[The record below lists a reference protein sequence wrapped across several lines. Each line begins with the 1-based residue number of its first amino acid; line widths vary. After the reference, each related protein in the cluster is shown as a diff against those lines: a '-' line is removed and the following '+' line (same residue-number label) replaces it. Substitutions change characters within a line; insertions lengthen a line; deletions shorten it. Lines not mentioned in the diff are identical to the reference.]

1 MMQRDWTGRAT
12 LASAVDGSA
21 AAARVR
27 RLSEGPTMPKT
38 PELANLYW
46 SAAGLYP
53 GEGEISPYDFE
64 TRVKSTARAGFTG
77 IGLWH
82 TDLEHI
88 LVNRTLR
95 DVRAILDDNGVGA
108 FEVEFIADWFV
119 DGQRR
124 RESDARKKR
133 LFEASA
139 ALSAHHIKVGDFYNT
154 PVTMSRLIDEFGAL
168 CLEARTIGATIGFE
182 FMGSA
187 MIHTLEE
194 SRAMVEGAGQD
205 NGGLIVDIAHVTA
218 LDIPFAEVAQIPRRH
233 LVAVE
238 LNDNVAKSAPG
249 YSPGR
254 RKFCGEGAFDIQ
266 GFVAACRAAGYDGPW
281 AVEVFSPELTA
292 VPIDELNTRAFDST
306 MAALVAPAA
315 RQPTLLG
322 ASGPGRPL
330 Q

>member
-1 MMQRDWTGRAT
+1 
-12 LASAVDGSA
+12 
-21 AAARVR
+21 
-27 RLSEGPTMPKT
+27 MPRM

-53 GEGEISPYDFE
+53 GQGEISPYDFE
-64 TRVKSTARAGFTG
+64 ARVKSTAKAGFAG

-88 LVNRTLR
+88 LVGRTLA
-95 DVRAILDDNGVGA
+95 DMRAILDDNGVGA

-124 RESDARKKR
+124 RDSDARKKR

-139 ALSAHHIKVGDFYNT
+139 ALGAHHIKVGDFYNT
-154 PVTMSRLIDEFGAL
+154 PVTMSRLIDEFGTL
-168 CLEARTIGATIGFE
+168 CVEAQAIGATIGFE

-194 SRAMVEGAGQD
+194 SRAMVEGAGQH

-218 LDIPFAEVAQIPRRH
+218 LDIPFAAVAQIPPRH

-238 LNDNVAKSAPG
+238 LNDNVAKSDSA
-249 YSPGR
+249 YDPGR
-254 RKFCGEGAFDIQ
+254 RKFCGEGAFDVR
-266 GFVAACRAAGYDGPW
+266 GFVAACRQAGYDGPW

-292 VPIDELNTRAFDST
+292 VSIDELNARAFNTT
-306 MAALVAPAA
+306 MPALMAV
-315 RQPTLLG
+315 
-322 ASGPGRPL
+322 
-330 Q
+330 

>member
-1 MMQRDWTGRAT
+1 MT
-12 LASAVDGSA
+12 
-21 AAARVR
+21 
-27 RLSEGPTMPKT
+27 KT
-38 PELANLYW
+38 PQLANLYW

-64 TRVKSTARAGFTG
+64 TRVKSTAKAGFTG

-88 LVNRTLR
+88 LVEKSLR
-95 DVRAILDDNGVGA
+95 DMRKILDDNGVGA

-139 ALSAHHIKVGDFYNT
+139 ALGAHHIKVGDFYNT

-168 CLEARTIGATIGFE
+168 CVEAQAIGATIGFE

-194 SRAMVEGAGQD
+194 SRAMVEGAGQP
-205 NGGLIVDIAHVTA
+205 NGGLIVDVAHVTA
-218 LDIPFAEVAQIPRRH
+218 LDIPLPAVAAIPSRH

-238 LNDNVAKSAPG
+238 LNDNFAKADRRYNPG
-249 YSPGR
+249 H
-254 RKFCGEGAFDIQ
+254 RKFCGEGALDVS
-266 GFVAACRAAGYDGPW
+266 GFISACRAAGYDGPW
-281 AVEVFSPELTA
+281 AVEVFSPELTKL
-292 VPIDELNTRAFDST
+292 PIDELNARAYST
-306 MAALVAPAA
+306 TLAAL
-315 RQPTLLG
+315 
-322 ASGPGRPL
+322 S
-330 Q
+330 